1 MVKRFEPVV
10 ELVVARYGKV
20 IADAVHHFDNLGA
33 FRDGPDGRTLDGVAG
48 IDQQNVVI
56 NLFELLPIQGQAVV
70 ADVVLEAHM
79 HVVCVQD
86 HRGDLIG
93 IIGHPGVSAGSVCE
107 SEGGKQT
114 AARQQTGKEQGCYRS
129 FHTFT
134 PPSNR
139 PVRPGC
145 RCLKMPFS

>member
-20 IADAVHHFDNLGA
+20 IAEAVHHFDNLGA

-56 NLFELLPIQGQAVV
+56 NLFELFPIQGQAVV

-79 HVVCVQD
+79 HVVRVQD
-86 HRGDLIG
+86 HRRDLIG
-93 IIGHPGVSAGSVCE
+93 IIGRSICE
-107 SEGGKQT
+107 GEGGKQT
-114 AARQQTGKEQGCYRS
+114 AARQQTGKKQDAYRS

-145 RCLKMPFS
+145 RC